1 MNTWSRL
8 STSKQGV
15 TDKTVQQR
23 EPVTKQES
31 TPNPFPGASPA
42 ATEEEQVLDSGYSG
56 VCILT
61 SDQVAVQHH
70 MHGVGFTGYD
80 RGHKP

>member
-1 MNTWSRL
+1 M
-8 STSKQGV
+8 
-15 TDKTVQQR
+15 VQTQHQQAGR
-23 EPVTKQES
+23 RRQNCPAEGASHKAGIH
-31 TPNPFPGASPA
+31 PNPFPGASPA
-42 ATEEEQVLDSGYSG
+42 ATKEEQVLDSGNSG

-70 MHGVGFTGYD
+70 MHGVGLTGYG